1 MPCVV
6 HGGEAMVG
14 QYRWSNTGPIQVVQY
29 CRDYKWPS
37 EYVNPGQ
44 SAPQVVLFSQ
54 IQAT

>member
-6 HGGEAMVG
+6 HGGEAM
-14 QYRWSNTGPIQVVQY
+14 QVVQY

-44 SAPQVVLFSQ
+44 SAPQAVLFSQ